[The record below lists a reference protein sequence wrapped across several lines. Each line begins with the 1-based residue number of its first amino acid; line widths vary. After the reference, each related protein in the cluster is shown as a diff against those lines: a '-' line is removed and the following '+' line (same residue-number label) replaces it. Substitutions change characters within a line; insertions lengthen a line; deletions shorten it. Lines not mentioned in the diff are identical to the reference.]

1 MALCVLSL
9 IFKAL
14 LADRYSFLHFVDEKM
29 EERLCCLPS
38 CTELL
43 NGNTEI
49 LRCMVF
55 LVIQYS
61 VEHGDHNLDASLTAI
76 FGCLSSTLR
85 GQTS

>member
-1 MALCVLSL
+1 
-9 IFKAL
+9 
-14 LADRYSFLHFVDEKM
+14 M

-61 VEHGDHNLDASLTAI
+61 VEHGDHNLDASLTASVEE
-76 FGCLSSTLR
+76 GLSR
-85 GQTS
+85 AFPG

>member
-1 MALCVLSL
+1 MGP
-9 IFKAL
+9 I
-14 LADRYSFLHFVDEKM
+14 YFLHFVDEEM
-29 EERLCCLPS
+29 EESLCRLPG

-49 LRCMVF
+49 LHCMV
-55 LVIQYS
+55 LVTQYS

>member
-1 MALCVLSL
+1 MLSVGP
-9 IFKAL
+9 I
-14 LADRYSFLHFVDEKM
+14 YFLHFVDEKM
-29 EERLCCLPS
+29 EERLCSLPR

-43 NGNTEI
+43 NGSTEI
-49 LRCMVF
+49 LHCMFF
-55 LVIQYS
+55 LVKQYS